1 MGERSGTLRDTF
13 HRAGKRS
20 TAQRRLILEVLEEGG
35 GHLDADALH
44 DRVKAR
50 DPRISL
56 ATVYR
61 TLAVL
66 REMGLVEQHRLGE
79 DHGHYEAVRDEPHY
93 HFTCLGCGKVLE
105 FDAPEVARVVRR
117 LAEKE
122 GIQVTEAHL
131 SLSGYCAGCRNKSG
145 SAKSGDLRRSGME
158 D

>member
-13 HRAGKRS
+13 HRAGKRW

-35 GHLDADALH
+35 GHLDAGALH

-66 REMGLVEQHRLGE
+66 QEMGLVEQHRLGE

-122 GIQVTEAHL
+122 DIQVTEAHL

-145 SAKSGDLRRSGME
+145 SAKSGDLRRSEME